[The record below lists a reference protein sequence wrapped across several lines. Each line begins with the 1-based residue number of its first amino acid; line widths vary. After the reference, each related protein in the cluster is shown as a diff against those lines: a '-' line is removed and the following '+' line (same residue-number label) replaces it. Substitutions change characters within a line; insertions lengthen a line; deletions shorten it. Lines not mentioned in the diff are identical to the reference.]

1 MEPIASLFVP
11 HGAPTFALDPGEAGD
26 ALARLGREL
35 PRPRAV
41 IVVSPHWDTASPT
54 LGGALAPET
63 IHDYWGFPR
72 ELYSL
77 RYPASGNYCV
87 ASEARDLLEDAGFDA
102 SIDLDRGL
110 DHGAWV
116 PLRHLFPDADIPIV
130 PLSVQSRL
138 GPAHH
143 LAVGQALA
151 PLTATGVLIVASG
164 NLTHNLGDF
173 MASLRGKGAPDYVQ
187 AFPDWIAARIAAGD
201 LDALLDYRSRAP
213 GARQAHPSDEHLL
226 PLFVAI
232 GAAGG
237 LKGAHPAYR
246 GTADQVLAMDAYRFT
261 AANPAQAPLL
271 GHHSP
276 ERKPA

>member
-1 MEPIASLFVP
+1 MSGNAMNTASLFVP
-11 HGAPTFALDPGEAGD
+11 HGAPTFALAPGDAGE
-26 ALARLGREL
+26 ALARVGRTL
-35 PRPRAV
+35 ARPRAV
-41 IVVSPHWDTASPT
+41 IVVSPHWDTPT
-54 LGGALAPET
+54 PRVGGALAPET

-77 RYPASGNYCV
+77 RYPAPGHYCV
-87 ASEARDLLEDAGFDA
+87 ASETRDVLQDAGFSA
-102 SIDLDRGL
+102 SIDLERGL

-116 PLRHLFPDADIPIV
+116 PLRFLFPDADVPVV

-143 LAVGQALA
+143 LALGQALA
-151 PLTATGVLIVASG
+151 PLAASGVLVIASG

-173 MASLRGKGAPDYVQ
+173 MDSLRGARRPDYVE
-187 AFPDWIAARIAAGD
+187 AFPEWIATRIAAGD
-201 LDALLDYRSRAP
+201 LDALLDYRQQAP

-237 LKGAHPAYR
+237 LKGAEAAYR
-246 GTADQVLAMDAYRFT
+246 GIADQVLAMDAYRFT
-261 AANPAQAPLL
+261 PQSQPETYPAQQ
-271 GHHSP
+271 
-276 ERKPA
+276 PA